1 VNGKTLL
8 TCTAAV
14 VTGLVNA
21 KTYYFTVKA
30 VNLIGSSPTS
40 IEVFAIPA
48 APVRAA
54 PTHVAATV
62 SNASSAVTWE
72 APSSAGGSNI
82 TSYRVTAADS
92 TLASRG
98 AESCGWT
105 SGPLT
110 CAVLGI
116 TNGDS

>member
-48 APVRAA
+48 APVPAA
-54 PTHVAATV
+54 PTHIAATV

-82 TSYRVTAADS
+82 TSYSVTAADS

-98 AESCGWT
+98 AESCGWN
-105 SGPLT
+105 SGALT